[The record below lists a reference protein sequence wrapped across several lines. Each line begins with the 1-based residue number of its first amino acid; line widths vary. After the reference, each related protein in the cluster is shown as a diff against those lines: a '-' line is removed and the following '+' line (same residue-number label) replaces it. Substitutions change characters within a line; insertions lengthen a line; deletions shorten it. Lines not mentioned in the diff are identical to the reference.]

1 MPESLDYLRNRFIHR
16 IEKIHDYV
24 QIYFDD
30 GSVLNIFNDFSIG
43 CSKFGDLIGC
53 EVVEIIINQSAI
65 YISLGGFNPEVQ
77 HSPTR
82 VNCTDEH
89 NLPPLTARRAHNA
102 GQS

>member
-53 EVVEIIINQSAI
+53 EVVEIVINESDI
-65 YISLGGFNPEVQ
+65 YFSLSKGITIRVGMVDADFYGPEAMEYI
-77 HSPTR
+77 PTTGPS
-82 VNCTDEH
+82 VVW
-89 NLPPLTARRAHNA
+89 
-102 GQS
+102 S